1 MPPLERPALKTSE
14 LKTPTYD
21 EAPSEKMVDEKLQ
34 QKQMAAEGD
43 VPCPKL
49 IWPLKDGVVTQEFKF
64 KKTGGK
70 KKRRRGHNGI
80 DIGAPRG
87 DDIYAAHDGLVVF
100 AGRQFR
106 GFGKLVIIENEEGN
120 WATFYSHLMKI
131 ITKTGARVSQGD
143 LIGKVGK
150 TGRAT
155 GYHLHFEVRHNKEP
169 VNPLT
174 LLP

>member
-1 MPPLERPALKTSE
+1 MPPLERPALKTA
-14 LKTPTYD
+14 KFD
-21 EAPSEKMVDEKLQ
+21 EVPSEKIVDEKLADD
-34 QKQMAAEGD
+34 KKKKMAAEGD

-49 IWPLKDGVVTQEFKF
+49 IWPLSDGVVTQEFKL
-64 KKTGGK
+64 K
-70 KKRRRGHNGI
+70 KKRRRGHKGI
-80 DIGAPRG
+80 DIGAPKG
-87 DDIYAAHDGLVVF
+87 DAIFAAHDGLVVF

-106 GFGKLVIIENEEGN
+106 GFGKLIIIENEEGN
-120 WATFYSHLMKI
+120 WATFYSHLHKI
-131 ITKTGARVSQGD
+131 ITKTGARVAQGD

-174 LLP
+174 VLP